1 MRFLR
6 TTCAWLEF
14 LGLGIWIGGM
24 LTIGALVAPT
34 VFNHIESME
43 IAGGTMSL
51 IFRKFNGGLVYVCIF
66 LSVIGFSGK
75 VFLSPRPG
83 WPRRIEGG
91 LLAAMIVFSIY
102 IGSVLGP
109 ELQDLR
115 EIRVAS
121 PDNLVVKEEF
131 EQKHGVSEGLFS
143 MNLVFG
149 LVVLF
154 LAARETV
161 PPKGPELKEGQSG

>member
-1 MRFLR
+1 MNFLR
-6 TTCAWLEF
+6 SACAWLEF

-34 VFNHIESME
+34 IFNHIESMD

-51 IFRKFNGGLVYVCIF
+51 IFRKFNSGLVYVCIF
-66 LSVIGFSGK
+66 LTVIGFGGK
-75 VFLSPRPG
+75 AFLSPGRG

-91 LLAAMIVFSIY
+91 LLAVMIVLSIY

-109 ELQDLR
+109 QLQELR
-115 EIRVAS
+115 EIRAS
-121 PDNLVVKEEF
+121 DRDNPAVKMEF
-131 EQKHGVSEGLFS
+131 ERKHDVSERLFS
-143 MNLVFG
+143 VNLVFA

-154 LAARETV
+154 MAARETV
-161 PPKGPELKEGQSG
+161 PQGGPEPKGGAAG

>member
-6 TTCAWLEF
+6 STCAWLEF

-34 VFNHIESME
+34 IFGHIESMD

-51 IFRKFNGGLVYVCIF
+51 IFQKFNGGLVYVCIF
-66 LSVIGFSGK
+66 LAVVGFGGK

-91 LLAAMIVFSIY
+91 LLATMIILSIY

-109 ELQDLR
+109 QLQELR
-115 EIRVAS
+115 EMRAADR
-121 PDNLVVKEEF
+121 DNLVIKEEF
-131 EQKHGVSEGLFS
+131 KQKHDVSERLFS
-143 MNLVFG
+143 VNLVFA

-161 PPKGPELKEGQSG
+161 PHGMDSKGEKTE